1 MAVRRHHQHAERLLW
16 EIDVVDITAAAG
28 EKALILD
35 PADRLP
41 YTKFADDCVH
51 GVPLRLA

>member
-1 MAVRRHHQHAERLLW
+1 VAVRRHHQNGVGLLR
-16 EIDVVDITAAAG
+16 EVDVVDIAAAAG
-28 EKALILD
+28 EETLILH

-51 GVPLRLA
+51 GVPLILA